1 MCRAIHH
8 SVVDHTV
15 SFLLLG
21 RLFSSQSNQTAQ
33 CYLCD
38 YSRRQ
43 PCAANTHYLAMVQVV
58 VERSWGG
65 INTGV
70 SGDFKV
76 MLLHMEHN
84 LMILDLGNPLHIGAI
99 QQLGQAVI
107 QHGLDAYRE
116 MHDTVSGSGSV

>member
-1 MCRAIHH
+1 
-8 SVVDHTV
+8 
-15 SFLLLG
+15 
-21 RLFSSQSNQTAQ
+21 
-33 CYLCD
+33 
-38 YSRRQ
+38 
-43 PCAANTHYLAMVQVV
+43 MVQVV

-76 MLLHMEHN
+76 MLQHMEHN